1 MGLVVCKLDLV
12 MGRADLLEREALG
25 DHHPVKL
32 LPANKEK
39 VADDTIKNKAVPVE
53 LLNVET
59 LHLLP

>member
-12 MGRADLLEREALG
+12 MARADLLEREALG

-32 LPANKEK
+32 LSANIEK
-39 VADDTIKNKAVPVE
+39 VADDTIKTNSVPVE